1 MCCNPPSTEING
13 VCLYTTGGSDVI
25 TSVGNGFR
33 SQSAKSQRFLFQLS
47 PLHQQMLNK
56 SVLATLKF
64 KYPPPPVLAVE

>member
-64 KYPPPPVLAVE
+64 KYPPPVLAVE